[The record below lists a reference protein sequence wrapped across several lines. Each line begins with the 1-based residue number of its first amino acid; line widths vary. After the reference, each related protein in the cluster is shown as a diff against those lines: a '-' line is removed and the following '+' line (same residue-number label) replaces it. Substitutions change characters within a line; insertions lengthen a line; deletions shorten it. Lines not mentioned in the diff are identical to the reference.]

1 MSASDVKLVSGE
13 AKHISGEKV
22 PHETPTPLTIEEIKE
37 TVQDFVNA
45 AHNAKKA
52 GFDGVELHSANGYLI
67 DQFLQ
72 SCTNKRTD
80 EYGGSLENRVRF
92 LKEIVEAIIEEGSY
106 EASRVGFRL
115 SPNGAFGDMGS
126 EDNYETFLYVA
137 KEMSKYGLGKFA

>member
-1 MSASDVKLVSGE
+1 MVSGE

-22 PHETPTPLTIEEIKE
+22 PHETPTPLTVEEIKE

-45 AHNAKKA
+45 AHYAKKA

-72 SCTNKRTD
+72 STTNKRTD
-80 EYGGSLENRVRF
+80 EYGGSIENRVRF

-115 SPNGAFGDMGS
+115 SPNGTFGDMGS
-126 EDNYETFLYVA
+126 EDNYETFIYVA
-137 KEMSKYGLGKFA
+137 KEMSKYGLGTFFWFLPNL